1 MGDQN
6 ARSFLANARK
16 TEALLFVL
24 RTEELWERER
34 AFHSSTVV
42 LLQPLCARSSEARWF
57 LLPRFSKD
65 QPLFMPRLTVA
76 HVMDEEAHTLVVCRV
91 KPEHAG
97 KNVIGFFEPAEPPQT
112 ETIAI

>member
-1 MGDQN
+1 
-6 ARSFLANARK
+6 
-16 TEALLFVL
+16 
-24 RTEELWERER
+24 
-34 AFHSSTVV
+34 VV
-42 LLQPLCARSSEARWF
+42 LVLPLCAPISQARCF

-91 KPEHAG
+91 EPEHAG
-97 KNVIGFFEPAEPPQT
+97 KNLIGFFEPAEPPQT